1 MTLRLAVLGC
11 AGAAPLNAACSCYAV
26 SGGGKCVLLDCGP
39 GALERIWRFGLLSEI
54 EAIVISHM
62 HADHV
67 LDLLPF
73 AGELVQRELAGKQPA
88 LYLPNGGR
96 QLLGE
101 LDAVSLG
108 RRARAASKAR
118 LRSTSTVPRIA
129 CRLLIFSSRSRQALT
144 PAPASPFAL
153 ATENWRSSTAR
164 TGHPAGR
171 SRAHPRCG
179 SPDSRG
185 YICDRRRDRPGA
197 GSHDRRAGRGA
208 RAARRRA
215 TIAPHAPSS
224 RGRQTVADS
233 SSPALHRAGCVGTR
247 RADLRPRLT
256 TSEEPSE
263 T

>member
-101 LDAVSLG
+101 LDAVFSREAGKSRFEGAFEIHEYGPEDCLSLVDLQFTFAPSAHSG
-108 RRARAASKAR
+108 ACFAVRVSDGELAVVYGADGSPSREVEELTRDVDLLILEATYATDAETAQAQGHMTAAQAGALAQRAGAR
-118 LRSTSTVPRIA
+118 
-129 CRLLIFSSRSRQALT
+129 RLLLT
-144 PAPASPFAL
+144 HLLPEADKRWL
-153 ATENWRSSTAR
+153 T
-164 TGHPAGR
+164 
-171 SRAHPRCG
+171 
-179 SPDSRG
+179 
-185 YICDRRRDRPGA
+185 
-197 GSHDRRAGRGA
+197 
-208 RAARRRA
+208 AARQHFTGPVVLAREGL
-215 TIAPHAPSS
+215 TY
-224 RGRQTVADS
+224 
-233 SSPALHRAGCVGTR
+233 
-247 RADLRPRLT
+247 DLA
-256 TSEEPSE
+256 
-263 T
+263 